1 MIFNL
6 FFIYFLFTKIK
17 KNADNFTVLST
28 MSLTYFRK
36 KKNRIYLAKV
46 YLEWFIF
53 FYKLNVIK
61 KKMFIWKLEISSDC
75 LNEIFSTP
83 VSCSLETTPYTIF
96 FIYVGCYFF
105 LSFLLYGHLEIT
117 GLGWNCT
124 CGDLSAT
131 MQVEYIVRMGTKL
144 YGEV

>member
-1 MIFNL
+1 MIY
-6 FFIYFLFTKIK
+6 FFI
-17 KNADNFTVLST
+17 V
-28 MSLTYFRK
+28 
-36 KKNRIYLAKV
+36 
-46 YLEWFIF
+46 

-61 KKMFIWKLEISSDC
+61 KKMFIWKLEISSLNC

-96 FIYVGCYFF
+96 LYF
-105 LSFLLYGHLEIT
+105 FLLYGHLEIT

-131 MQVEYIVRMGTKL
+131 MQVEYIVRMGTKVWWSIYNKGNNL
-144 YGEV
+144 YCCVLLLMLFLYLLFFKKKKNILIMKKRRLSFII